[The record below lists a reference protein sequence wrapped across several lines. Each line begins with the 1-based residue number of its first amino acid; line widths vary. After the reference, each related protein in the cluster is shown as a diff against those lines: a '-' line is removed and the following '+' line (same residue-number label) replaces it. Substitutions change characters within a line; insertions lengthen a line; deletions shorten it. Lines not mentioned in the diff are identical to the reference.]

1 MSEQLSGQSDWFT
14 ITQEQI
20 NQFADITLDHQY
32 IHVDTERAAKTPLG
46 GTIAHGFLYL
56 SLLPHLMLDDFQE
69 KLGSATIL
77 NYGVNHLRF
86 ITPVKSDSCVRLN
99 WKVLSQE
106 EKGEGE
112 LFTSEVVIEVQGVD
126 KPAMLAEW
134 LLFVIRE

>member
-20 NQFADITLDHQY
+20 NQFADVTLDHQY
-32 IHVDTERAAKTPLG
+32 IHVDTDRAAKTPLG